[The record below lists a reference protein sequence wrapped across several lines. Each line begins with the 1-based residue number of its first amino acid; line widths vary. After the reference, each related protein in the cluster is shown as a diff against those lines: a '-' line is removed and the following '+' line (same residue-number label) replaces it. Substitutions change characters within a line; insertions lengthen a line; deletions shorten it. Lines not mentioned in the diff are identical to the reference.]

1 MRLFKKKD
9 KRYYNY
15 FDNYTNKVKGT
26 TMLGF
31 VYVAIAIVAYL
42 IYSFLL

>member
-9 KRYYNY
+9 KRYNNY

-26 TMLGF
+26 ATLGF
-31 VYVAIAIVAYL
+31 VYVVIAVVAYL
-42 IYSFLL
+42 IYYLLQ

>member
-1 MRLFKKKD
+1 MKKD

-26 TMLGF
+26 VLLGF
-31 VYVAIAIVAYL
+31 VYVVIGIVAYL
-42 IYSFLL
+42 IYTLLQ